1 MIETEIKVTPQIA
14 AEHGLTPDE
23 YARTQKILGR
33 DPNITELGIF
43 SVMWSEHCSYKSS
56 RVHLKR
62 LPTRG
67 AHVVQGP
74 GENAGVVD
82 IGDGLVAVFKI
93 ESHNHPSFVEPFQGA
108 ATGVGGILRDIFTMG
123 ARPIAVLDS
132 LRFGPITSGVKTPE
146 ESAALTAGLKPRPST
161 ENSEGDSRFLS
172 ASRARENRGEG
183 KDARDSARNDNSHLG
198 RIGGGAAAFPSG
210 AEVPEG
216 SAALTAGLKPRP
228 STENSEGDSRFL
240 SASRARENRGESK
253 DARDSARNDSPHLGG
268 VGDGAA
274 AAEAQREEQDAGLK
288 PGATYKPD
296 SAPGPT
302 AEEVARNRR
311 ILDGVVRGIGFYGNC
326 FGVPTVGGEVMFEP
340 CYSNNPLVNA
350 LALGIARR
358 EDLFFARASGV
369 GNPVIYVG
377 AKTGRDGIHG
387 ASLLASAEFSEE
399 SQQKRPNVQ
408 VGDPFMEKLLLE
420 ACLEAMRTGAVV
432 AIQDMGAAGLTS
444 SSAEMASRGGLGIE
458 IDLARVPQR
467 ETGMTAYDIM
477 LSESQERMLL
487 VAERGREREVF
498 DVFHKWGLD
507 AVEVGRVTDDGKLR
521 VLNHGQVAAEIPA
534 HALAEE
540 GLRYERPI
548 AKPAGAAASD
558 ARLVEFAPEGT
569 DLTEN
574 FRRLL
579 ASPAIASKGWITE
592 QYDSMVRTN
601 TRFGPGAGDAA
612 VVRLK
617 ETKRALALSTD
628 GNGRWGFLS
637 PKLGAMHAVAESARN
652 VACAGA
658 RPIAAT
664 NCLNFGNPEKPEV
677 MWQFTEAIDGIAEAC
692 RALETPITGGNVSF
706 YNETLGKPIYPTPI
720 LGVLGLIEDADCAL
734 GSGFRNEGDVIVLL
748 DATASLEDV
757 ERVRTKASGVETPD
771 EGGALT
777 AGLKPRPSTEEH
789 QSDSRSL
796 AASRGREDRGETKN
810 ARDSARDD
818 SSHLGGLDIGEDAAE
833 AQREFS
839 SSEYAKTIHGVVAGA
854 PPAIDLDAEKRLINC
869 LVELASEKAI
879 LSAHDVSDG
888 GLAVTLAECCFDSGG
903 LSAEV
908 DVKGADEPAESALFG
923 ERGARAVV
931 SLPSA
936 SLARVSAIAAQWKIS
951 ALRIGVVTRGEFRI
965 QYKGAFAI
973 RGTIDSFRRTWAE
986 SLEKAV
992 EGK

>member
-1 MIETEIKVTPQIA
+1 MIETEIKVTPQVA

-23 YARTQKILGR
+23 YARIQKILGR

-56 RVHLKR
+56 RVHLKK

-67 AHVVQGP
+67 KHVVQGP

-132 LRFGPITSGVKTPE
+132 LRFGPITAGEKDNSGSLP
-146 ESAALTAGLKPRPST
+146 
-161 ENSEGDSRFLS
+161 
-172 ASRARENRGEG
+172 ASRARQTSAGEAG
-183 KDARDSARNDNSHLG
+183 TRDSARDDS
-198 RIGGGAAAFPSG
+198 P
-210 AEVPEG
+210 G
-216 SAALTAGLKPRP
+216 SA
-228 STENSEGDSRFL
+228 TE
-240 SASRARENRGESK
+240 
-253 DARDSARNDSPHLGG
+253 
-268 VGDGAA
+268 
-274 AAEAQREEQDAGLK
+274 EEI
-288 PGATYKPD
+288 
-296 SAPGPT
+296 
-302 AEEVARNRR
+302 ARNRR
-311 ILDGVVRGIGFYGNC
+311 ILDGVIRGIGFYGNC
-326 FGVPTVGGEVMFEP
+326 FGVPTVGGEVIFEP

-358 EDLFFARASGV
+358 EELFFARASGV
-369 GNPVIYVG
+369 SNPVIYVG

-408 VGDPFMEKLLLE
+408 MGDPFMEKLLLE

-467 ETGMTAYDIM
+467 ETNMTAYDIM

-498 DVFHKWGLD
+498 EVFHKWGLD
-507 AVEVGRVTDDGKLR
+507 AVEVGRVTNDGKLR
-521 VLNHGQVAAEIPA
+521 VLNHGQVAAEILA

-540 GLRYERPI
+540 GPRYERPI
-548 AKPAGAAASD
+548 AAPPAAAAAPTD
-558 ARLVEFAPEGT
+558 APLVKFAPEGA

-574 FRRLL
+574 FGRLL
-579 ASPAIASKGWITE
+579 ASPDIASKEWITE

-601 TRFGPGAGDAA
+601 TRVGPGVGDAA
-612 VVRLK
+612 VLRLK
-617 ETKRALALSTD
+617 ETKRALAIKTD
-628 GNGRWGFLS
+628 GNGRWCSLS
-637 PKLGAMHAVAESARN
+637 PRLGAMHAVAEAARN
-652 VACAGA
+652 VACTGA

-692 RALETPITGGNVSF
+692 RVLETPITGGNVSF

-720 LGVLGLIEDADCAL
+720 LGVLGLMDDAECAVD
-734 GSGFRNEGDVIVLL
+734 SAFKNEGDAIVLL
-748 DATASLEDV
+748 D
-757 ERVRTKASGVETPD
+757 G
-771 EGGALT
+771 GGA
-777 AGLKPRPSTEEH
+777 G
-789 QSDSRSL
+789 
-796 AASRGREDRGETKN
+796 
-810 ARDSARDD
+810 
-818 SSHLGGLDIGEDAAE
+818 SS
-833 AQREFS
+833 QREFA

-854 PPAIDLDAEKRLINC
+854 PPAIDLDAEKRLIDC
-869 LVELASEKAI
+869 LVKLASAKAI
-879 LSAHDVSDG
+879 VSAHDVSDG
-888 GLAVTLAECCFDSGG
+888 GLAVTLAESCFDSGG
-903 LSAEV
+903 LSADVDTSAVATAGEAAEV
-908 DVKGADEPAESALFG
+908 ALFG

-931 SLPSA
+931 SLSA
-936 SLARVSAIAAQWKIS
+936 ASRARIEAIAAECGVQ
-951 ALRIGVVTRGEFRI
+951 ARRIGKVTRGEFRI
-965 QYKGAFAI
+965 QCKGAPVV
-973 RGTIDSFRRTWAE
+973 RGSIDSLRRIWAGL
-986 SLEKAV
+986 LEKAV
-992 EGK
+992 GATA